1 MFRNESKL
9 RKVFIMVKNFK
20 RILTVVL
27 VVGYILL
34 VQGCGTDPAVW
45 AAVAQG
51 INSGLTGGSS
61 SGSSSSYSSSSSNS
75 SYYQYDMTIYNNT
88 GYTVWYIYMSPS
100 SSSNWGSDW
109 LGSDILRS
117 GDLTYFGLPSGGS
130 WDIKLVDS
138 DGDAYIKYGVS
149 ANDWIIFTMSDY
161 VGRN

>member
-1 MFRNESKL
+1 
-9 RKVFIMVKNFK
+9 MVKNFK
-20 RILTVVL
+20 RIFTIVL
-27 VVGYILL
+27 VVGFILL

-51 INSGLTGGSS
+51 VNSGLTGGSY
-61 SGSSSSYSSSSSNS
+61 SGSSSSYSSSGSS
-75 SYYQYDMTIYNNT
+75 SYSTQQYTMNISNNT

-149 ANDWIIFTMSDY
+149 ANDWVIFTMSDY
-161 VGRN
+161 KGRN